1 MKKLKVIQ
9 ILFFKVFKNII
20 ELKIILSAHVSI
32 QEASCVIDDVIIWLD
47 IESVVRKISHI
58 FHFFFDYKGHVA
70 EWKTNVFSQDQ
81 PIVSFTIK
89 SYTLRVA
96 KAASF
101 LVNGWFSGGKIVNLE
116 SFDSA
121 ELLRDGEAIFVKDVY
136 VAFWIKDDRVILL
149 DVVSFVFKVV
159 NQIPREYRGIL

>member
-32 QEASCVIDDVIIWLD
+32 QEASCVIDDVIIWLNV
-47 IESVVRKISHI
+47 ESVVREISNI
-58 FHFFFDYKGHVA
+58 FHFFFDYKGHVT
-70 EWKTNVFSQDQ
+70 EWKTNVFSQYQ
-81 PIVSFTIK
+81 PIVSFAIK
-89 SYTLRVA
+89 SYSLRVA

-149 DVVSFVFKVV
+149 DVISFVFKVV